1 MYQIYS
7 NTKEVK
13 MFLRS
18 FFLLKNYQMK
28 TRSDEVINGTFS
40 FFPTENVAH
49 FIHFP

>member
-13 MFLRS
+13 MLF
-18 FFLLKNYQMK
+18 KNDQIK
-28 TRSDEVINGTFS
+28 RRSDEVINDTFS